1 MRTET
6 LQICYSR
13 SVRPNRRRTQHP
25 IFVVCARVILLI
37 VAMGIVI
44 AILIKLG
51 VFQENP
57 RPIYV
62 AAALPLANGGHE
74 ISADSCVVVRSQ

>member
-1 MRTET
+1 MKTET

-51 VFQENP
+51 FFQEP
-57 RPIYV
+57 ERPVYV
-62 AAALPLANGGHE
+62 AEAFCL
-74 ISADSCVVVRSQ
+74 